1 MQSQT
6 DRMEKKNRADRKH
19 SDEGDDKQNIIENSH
34 DEEIIFNYL
43 KDQHQ
48 RVLSDLDS
56 MDLKIA
62 QILALDGIILSFVF
76 DKLSVAHCQPI
87 FLTGLFCIII
97 ALGIGVRIY
106 FGMEVCDSPD
116 KRFYDES
123 NDPLV
128 LKKALIKDI
137 FGTEPVESGN
147 CAVITNRYQH
157 FSCEIKEF
165 FIFDDNAGND
175 KILKFKGSWFNIMLS
190 LIMMGL
196 VILITGYYYA

>member
-1 MQSQT
+1 
-6 DRMEKKNRADRKH
+6 MEKQDHTNSKCSDKRDDRSNKN
-19 SDEGDDKQNIIENSH
+19 ENH
-34 DEEIIFNYL
+34 NNEEIIFNYL

-48 RVLSDLDS
+48 RVLSHLDS

-76 DKLSVAHCQPI
+76 DKLSAAHCQTI

-106 FGMEVCDSPD
+106 FGMEVCDSPE

-137 FGTEPVESGN
+137 FGTESVESKN
-147 CAVITNRYQH
+147 CTIIERRYQH
-157 FSCEIKEF
+157 FLCEVEEF
-165 FIFDDNAGND
+165 LIFDDNAGND

-190 LIMMGL
+190 LIMVGL
-196 VILITGYYYA
+196 VILVIGYYYA